1 MDLALPRTLLG
12 CGSPEEGV
20 SLPRITVAVADRVQ
34 VQVVVTTV
42 RHEGVDDM
50 TSALLVFPVAP
61 VSVLE
66 IT

>member
-1 MDLALPRTLLG
+1 MVDGMVDHCHRDRPVAFA
-12 CGSPEEGV
+12 
-20 SLPRITVAVADRVQ
+20 PRITVAVADRVQ

-42 RHEGVDDM
+42 RREGVDDM